1 MKRIKTKT
9 IKSSIKINSFGIKS
23 RVLLFTIRVT
33 IYNINNVGLC
43 IYKMIGLGDLSV
55 QTER

>member
-1 MKRIKTKT
+1 M
-9 IKSSIKINSFGIKS
+9 NSFGIKS
-23 RVLLFTIRVT
+23 SVLHFTILVT
-33 IYNINNVGLC
+33 IYNINNVGLS